1 MLSVIENTE
10 NAQKEFGCA
19 WGAEWNQITEDDIKA
34 LKDGKQLAFNDGEY
48 VHFLSMSKPK

>member
-1 MLSVIENTE
+1 MLSIIENTE
-10 NAQKEFGCA
+10 IAQKEFGCA